1 MLNNLESEATGHTP
15 GSFWKPVGTRLRLA
29 SASARRLMLL
39 RQVGL
44 DPEVHPTDVDESRRA
59 DEHAVD
65 YVRRMA
71 LEKARAGVTR
81 EVDLVLGADTA
92 VVLEDEIMGKP
103 RDQADAM
110 AMLARLSGREHRVL
124 TGVALCS
131 PDRPRERAVVVESRV
146 RFKRLSDAEILAYVK
161 SGEPFDKA
169 GAYAIQGLGAA
180 WVARVSGSY
189 SGVVGLPLFE
199 TLELLRDFGLTFSAP
214 E

>member
-1 MLNNLESEATGHTP
+1 
-15 GSFWKPVGTRLRLA
+15 
-29 SASARRLMLL
+29 MLL

-44 DPEVHPTDVDESRRA
+44 DPEVHPTDVDETRHIE
-59 DEHAVD
+59 EHAVD

-71 LEKARAGVTR
+71 LTKARAGVM
-81 EVDLVLGADTA
+81 EGIDLVLGADTA

-110 AMLARLSGREHRVL
+110 AMLSRLSGREHRVL

-131 PDRPRERAVVVESRV
+131 PDHPQGRAVVVESRV
-146 RFKRLSDAEILAYVK
+146 RFKILSDAEIHAYVA

-180 WVARVSGSY
+180 WVAHVSGSY

-199 TLELLRDFGLTFSAP
+199 TMELLRDFGLTFSAP